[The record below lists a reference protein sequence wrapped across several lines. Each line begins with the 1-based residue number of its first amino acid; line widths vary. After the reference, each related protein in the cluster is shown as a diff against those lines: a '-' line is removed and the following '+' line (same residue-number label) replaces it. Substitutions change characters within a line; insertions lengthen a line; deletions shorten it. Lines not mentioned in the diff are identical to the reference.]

1 MPVAIK
7 RGKMTKSELWENKT
21 PGRSELL
28 VKYGFIAK
36 DKTEKYQYDEDKKC
50 YEPIE
55 GDKLETS
62 DADEEEVEVA
72 KELFKKLGY
81 PSSLKTYHLMWEVH
95 DLSLEEPYFWVLD
108 VLKENFPEIIKLE
121 DAFAASENSAFFA
134 LTQQRLGAQQ
144 DKVSQYLATA
154 GKMVKELF
162 QMVRELR
169 ILDERLNYYN
179 KVAEQLGKPIS
190 QRDKGSD
197 ITLKGIFVDLVQG
210 GGKSASSIFGMSR
223 ELEFITLPDL
233 FFDAPPF
240 KDEAEITAHIELL
253 RKDFNQSVL
262 RVLHRHLAQYISWR
276 TSTHKEHT
284 NRRGFM
290 LRYLLQHFEI
300 IKMYLAWTKPYLKHV
315 ARLHLKDKGV
325 DSAELV
331 SAFEGSLLDIEF
343 LARKKNTKEFEGTN
357 SCILATFNY
366 RTRAELKV
374 VQEGYQRGPVHIGK
388 IEMFLR
394 AYAWTD
400 KQVEMYQK
408 LKEKETMLLMAE
420 VSGSVYSAMEA
431 LGEELDKYIAEA
443 QGKKAEEEK
452 KSSKAEEDK
461 TIWEKLFGD
470 FYTPKKVKAKS
481 KPDQKKAK
489 SAKEAQK
496 ELQEKLKS
504 NAVVKP
510 ATVPCWGV
518 YNNFKKAHGMI
529 SW

>member
-1 MPVAIK
+1 ME
-7 RGKMTKSELWENKT
+7 KSELWENKT

-28 VKYGFIAK
+28 VKYGFIK
-36 DKTEKYQYDEDKKC
+36 KNKQNKYEYDEEDKC
-50 YEPIE
+50 YKPVE
-55 GDKLETS
+55 GEKIDAE
-62 DADEEEVEVA
+62 DADEEEVELTA
-72 KELFKKLGY
+72 KEGLFKKIGY

-121 DAFAASENSAFFA
+121 DAFAASENSAFFGI
-134 LTQQRLGAQQ
+134 TQQRLGAQQ

-154 GKMVKELF
+154 GKMIKELF

-179 KVAEQLGKPIS
+179 KVAEQLNKPVS

-210 GGKSASSIFGMSR
+210 GGKSASSIFGMAR

-240 KDEAEITAHIELL
+240 KDEAEITAHIESL

-262 RVLHRHLAQYISWR
+262 RVLHRHLVQYVSWR
-276 TSTHKEHT
+276 GSTHKEHT

-315 ARLHLKDKGV
+315 ARLHLKESGMG
-325 DSAELV
+325 SAELV

-343 LARKKNTKEFEGTN
+343 LARKKQGGGAN
-357 SCILATFNY
+357 SCVLATFNY
-366 RTRAELKV
+366 RTRPELKV

-388 IEMFLR
+388 FEMFLR
-394 AYAWTD
+394 AYAWSD

-461 TIWEKLFGD
+461 SIWEKLFGD
-470 FYTPKKVKAKS
+470 FYTPKKVKS
-481 KPDQKKAK
+481 KPKSDKKKAK
-489 SAKEAQK
+489 SAEEAQK

-510 ATVPCWGV
+510 ATIPCWNT
-518 YNNFKKAHGMI
+518 YNNFKKSRQMI
-529 SW
+529 TW

>member
-1 MPVAIK
+1 
-7 RGKMTKSELWENKT
+7 MTKSELWENKI

-28 VKYGFIAK
+28 VTYGFIAK
-36 DKTEKYQYDEDKKC
+36 DKTEKYQYNEKSNC
-50 YEPIE
+50 YEPLE
-55 GDKLETS
+55 GEKIDPK

-72 KELFKKLGY
+72 KELFKNLGY

-121 DAFAASENSAFFA
+121 DAFAASENSSFFA

-179 KVAEQLGKPIS
+179 KVAEQLNNPMSK
-190 QRDKGSD
+190 RDKGSD

-262 RVLHRHLAQYISWR
+262 RVLHRHLVQYISWR

-315 ARLHLKDKGV
+315 ARLHLKESGMG
-325 DSAELV
+325 SADLV

-343 LARKKNTKEFEGTN
+343 LARRKHTKDELKGTN
-357 SCILATFNY
+357 SCVLATFNY

-408 LKEKETMLLMAE
+408 LKDKETMLLMAE

-452 KSSKAEEDK
+452 GPKPEEDK

-481 KPDQKKAK
+481 NKKPQK
-489 SAKEAQK
+489 SAKEEEERVNNA
-496 ELQEKLKS
+496 LKD

-510 ATVPCWGV
+510 ATLPCWAT
-518 YNNFKKAHGMI
+518 YHNFKKAHNMI
-529 SW
+529 AW

>member
-1 MPVAIK
+1 
-7 RGKMTKSELWENKT
+7 MTKSELWENKI
-21 PGRSELL
+21 PGRPELL
-28 VKYGFIAK
+28 VKYGFIK
-36 DKTEKYQYDEDKKC
+36 EDKKEKYEYNEKNNC

-55 GDKLETS
+55 GDKLDVS
-62 DADEEEVEVA
+62 DADDEEVEVA
-72 KELFKKLGY
+72 KDLFKNLGY
-81 PSSLKTYHLMWEVH
+81 PTSLKTYHLMWELH

-108 VLKENFPEIIKLE
+108 VLKESFPQIIKLE
-121 DAFAASENSAFFA
+121 DAFAASENSAFFGI
-134 LTQQRLGAQQ
+134 TQQRLGAQQ

-154 GKMVKELF
+154 GKMIKELF

-179 KVAEQLGKPIS
+179 KVAEQLDKPMS

-240 KDEAEITAHIELL
+240 KNEAEITNHIESL

-262 RVLHRHLAQYISWR
+262 RVLHRHLVQYISWR

-315 ARLHLKDKGV
+315 ARLHLKESGMG
-325 DSAELV
+325 SADLV

-343 LARKKNTKEFEGTN
+343 LARKKQGSGAN

-366 RTRAELKV
+366 RTRPELKV

-388 IEMFLR
+388 MEMFLR
-394 AYAWTD
+394 AYAWSD

-408 LKEKETMLLMAE
+408 LKDKETMLLMAE

-443 QGKKAEEEK
+443 QGKKAEEEEK
-452 KSSKAEEDK
+452 KSAKPDEDK
-461 TIWEKLFGD
+461 SIWEKLFGD
-470 FYTPKKVKAKS
+470 FYTSKKVKAKANK
-481 KPDQKKAK
+481 KPKK
-489 SAKEAQK
+489 SAQEAEQ
-496 ELQEKLKS
+496 ELHKKLKDNS
-504 NAVVKP
+504 VVKP
-510 ATVPCWGV
+510 ATVLCWGV

-529 SW
+529 AW

>member
-1 MPVAIK
+1 MSK

-28 VKYGFIAK
+28 VKYGFIK
-36 DKTEKYQYDEDKKC
+36 GDKKEKYEYNEKSNC
-50 YEPIE
+50 YEPLE
-55 GDKLETS
+55 GEKLDTS
-62 DADEEEVEVA
+62 DADEEELEVA

-81 PSSLKTYHLMWEVH
+81 PTSLKTYHLMWELH

-108 VLKENFPEIIKLE
+108 VLKESFPDIIKLE
-121 DAFAASENSAFFA
+121 DAFAASENSAFFGI
-134 LTQQRLGAQQ
+134 TQQRLGGQQ

-179 KVAEQLGKPIS
+179 KVADQLGKPMS

-240 KDEAEITAHIELL
+240 KDETEITNHIEVL

-262 RVLHRHLAQYISWR
+262 RVLHRHLVQYISWR
-276 TSTHKEHT
+276 SSTHKEHT

-290 LRYLLQHFEI
+290 LKYLLQHFEI

-343 LARKKNTKEFEGTN
+343 LARKKHTKDEFKGAN

-388 IEMFLR
+388 MEMFLR
-394 AYAWTD
+394 AYAWSD

-443 QGKKAEEEK
+443 QGKKSEEEEK
-452 KSSKAEEDK
+452 KSTKSDEDK
-461 TIWEKLFGD
+461 SIWEKLFGD
-470 FYTPKKVKAKS
+470 FYTPKKVKDKANK
-481 KPDQKKAK
+481 KPKK
-489 SAKEAQK
+489 SA
-496 ELQEKLKS
+496 QEEEERIKNALK
-504 NAVVKP
+504 NNVVIKP

-518 YNNFKKAHGMI
+518 YNNFKKSRGMI
-529 SW
+529 AW